1 MARRMSVRV
10 LLSWQLFN
18 YSFSLTQAMEIHS
31 DYIIYFINFV
41 IYVVLCVMIIKQAK
55 KDLFAPKKKEKPAVL
70 CPTHGC
76 PVDVLRGYEEYIRRS
91 WIMLYTVK

>member
-1 MARRMSVRV
+1 
-10 LLSWQLFN
+10 
-18 YSFSLTQAMEIHS
+18 MEIHS

-55 KDLFAPKKKEKPAVL
+55 KDIFAPKKKEEPVL

-76 PVDVLRGYEEYIRRS
+76 PLDFPQGYEEYIRRS
-91 WIMLYTVK
+91 WIPANIRYDISS